1 MGWCAWYVEFHL
13 FSPAR
18 KLSLSVSVSVPWGCP
33 FKAHFFF
40 VFFWG
45 GVRQNTGNQDSRST
59 ICQNY
64 KLRGA
69 LHPNVCCRSKIFQ
82 VPNPLNRQKNIISD
96 PRIKNLPCFRIS
108 NVANNM
114 FPTEIS
120 NHKAPPDFAS
130 AHSMHVM
137 PRWQPI
143 KTSRRP
149 HKRAKQVPANR
160 INVT

>member
-1 MGWCAWYVEFHL
+1 MWSFICFRQRGNFHFQFPLVCPEVAHLRHIFFL
-13 FSPAR
+13 FF
-18 KLSLSVSVSVPWGCP
+18 L
-33 FKAHFFF
+33 
-40 VFFWG
+40 G

-137 PRWQPI
+137 PR
-143 KTSRRP
+143 
-149 HKRAKQVPANR
+149 
-160 INVT
+160 